1 MGVTKSHRD
10 GQVSLLYVLVGAY
23 VVFIWPEAYMSWGI
37 KVKILEWEDESQQII
52 DY

>member
-1 MGVTKSHRD
+1 MIYESPYNRTT
-10 GQVSLLYVLVGAY
+10 LLVGAY

-37 KVKILEWEDESQQII
+37 KVKILEWEDESQQIT